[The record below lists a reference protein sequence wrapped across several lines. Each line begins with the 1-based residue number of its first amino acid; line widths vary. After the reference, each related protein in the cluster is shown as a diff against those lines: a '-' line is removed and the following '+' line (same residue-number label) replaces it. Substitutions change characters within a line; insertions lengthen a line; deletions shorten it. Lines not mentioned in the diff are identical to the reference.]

1 MPRESFQ
8 QELDSL
14 VGEVL
19 DLGREVGVSLENMV
33 KAMETGDAELAS
45 SELGVDIRYKA
56 RGAELDRDSMILQA
70 RQAPVAGDL
79 RLLYTVQS
87 VTNHL
92 VRSGALSEHIC
103 HALAETAGA
112 ARGVP
117 AAAAAHHRAHA
128 RAETAGA
135 ERDEDREAAL
145 VEMARTARNI
155 FNEGLDIFENRD
167 IDRARDLQAKDDK
180 VDLLYSEAMNLIANP
195 SDSGAGAPEWRMRAA
210 LMVHYLE
217 RIADHGVDI
226 GGSTVF
232 LVTGQRI
239 EDAMRQYRER
249 DINRDD

>member
-8 QELDSL
+8 QELDRL
-14 VGEVL
+14 VGDVL
-19 DLGREVGVSLENMV
+19 VLGKEVGASLENMV
-33 KAMETGDAELAS
+33 KAMESHDGELAA
-45 SELGVDIRYKA
+45 SELGVDVRYKA
-56 RGAELDRDSMILQA
+56 RGAEIERDSMILQA
-70 RQAPVAGDL
+70 RQAPVARDL
-79 RLLYTVQS
+79 RLLYTTQS
-87 VTNHL
+87 LTNHL
-92 VRSGALSEHIC
+92 VRSGALTEHIC
-103 HALAETAGA
+103 KALAETTGC
-112 ARGVP
+112 
-117 AAAAAHHRAHA
+117 
-128 RAETAGA
+128 
-135 ERDEDREAAL
+135 ERDEDLEAAL
-145 VEMARTARNI
+145 LEMARTARNI

-239 EDAMRQYRER
+239 EDAMRQYIER
-249 DINRDD
+249 DVNRDEE